1 MYLEFR
7 HLRTIR
13 AIHEAGGLARAADM
27 LHITQSA
34 LSHQV
39 KALEEQVGMELF
51 HRRTKPMKL
60 SPAGLKLLRLAE
72 RILPEISAVEEEFR
86 AMQSGRS
93 GRLHIAIECHACF
106 DWLFPVLDGL
116 RSAWPDVDV
125 DIRMRLAFDAIEA
138 LRREEVDFVISSD
151 PVSLPGITFQ
161 PLFDYEP
168 MFVCPRGHRLAEKP
182 FIEAEDFAEETLLHY
197 PVERA
202 KLDIF
207 TQLLTPARV
216 EPRGMRPV
224 ELRARRDGA
233 ARLGLARRARPARL
247 RGETDHR
254 SRAFEADVCRRARGR
269 HHPPLHRPHDPP
281 CAHRAGEDATGIG
294 GRNPYGFRHGIRT
307 DSETVS
313 AKKPLHRLGKA
324 RAPRV

>member
-13 AIHEAGGLARAADM
+13 AVHEAGGLARAADI

-39 KALEEQVGMELF
+39 KTLEAQVGMELF
-51 HRRTKPMKL
+51 QRRSKPMKL

-72 RILPEISAVEEEFR
+72 RVLPEVAAVEEEFR

-116 RSAWPDVDV
+116 RGAWPEVDV

-138 LRREEVDFVISSD
+138 LRREEVDFVVSSD
-151 PVSLPGITFQ
+151 PVEVPGITFL

-168 MFVCPRGHRLAEKP
+168 MFVCAKGHPRVDKP
-182 FIEAEDFAEETLLHY
+182 FIEAEDFAGETLLHY
-197 PVERA
+197 PVARA

-207 TQLLTPARV
+207 TGLLTPARI
-216 EPRGMRPV
+216 EPRATRGV
-224 ELRARRDGA
+224 ELTEVILMLVAAGRGVTVLPDWVLRDYRGRPDFVVKPITEAGLTKRMYA
-233 ARLGLARRARPARL
+233 AVREEDVAKPYMAHMLRLARTEPVKL
-247 RGETDHR
+247 QRG
-254 SRAFEADVCRRARGR
+254 
-269 HHPPLHRPHDPP
+269 
-281 CAHRAGEDATGIG
+281 
-294 GRNPYGFRHGIRT
+294 
-307 DSETVS
+307 
-313 AKKPLHRLGKA
+313 
-324 RAPRV
+324 

>member
-39 KALEEQVGMELF
+39 KGLEDQVGMELF
-51 HRRTKPMKL
+51 HRRSKPMKL

-72 RILPEISAVEEEFR
+72 HILPEIAAVEEEFR
-86 AMQSGRS
+86 AMKSGRS

-116 RSAWPDVDV
+116 RSAWPEVDV

-151 PVSLPGITFQ
+151 PVELPGVTFQ

-168 MFVCPRGHRLAEKP
+168 MFVCAKGHPLADKP
-182 FIEAEDFAEETLLHY
+182 FIEAEDFAEEVLLHY
-197 PVERA
+197 PVERG
-202 KLDIF
+202 KLDVF
-207 TQLLTPARV
+207 TQLLIPARI
-216 EPRGMRPV
+216 EPRGMRGV
-224 ELRARRDGA
+224 ELTEVILMLVAAGRGVTVLPDWVLRDYRGRPDYVVKRITPKGLSKRMYA
-233 ARLGLARRARPARL
+233 ALREEDVGKPYMAHMLRLARTEPVKL
-247 RGETDHR
+247 QRG
-254 SRAFEADVCRRARGR
+254 
-269 HHPPLHRPHDPP
+269 
-281 CAHRAGEDATGIG
+281 
-294 GRNPYGFRHGIRT
+294 
-307 DSETVS
+307 
-313 AKKPLHRLGKA
+313 
-324 RAPRV
+324 

>member
-27 LHITQSA
+27 LNITQSA

-39 KALEEQVGMELF
+39 KGLEEQVGMELF
-51 HRRTKPMKL
+51 QRRSKPMKL
-60 SPAGLKLLRLAE
+60 SPAGIKLLRLAE

-93 GRLHIAIECHACF
+93 GRMHIAIECHACF
-106 DWLFPVLDGL
+106 DWLFPVLDGF
-116 RSAWPDVDV
+116 RGAWPEVDV
-125 DIRMRLAFDAIEA
+125 DIRLRLAFDAIEA

-151 PVSLPGITFQ
+151 PVSLPGVTFT

-168 MFVCPRGHRLAEKP
+168 MFVCAANHPLAQSEW
-182 FIEAEDFAEETLLHY
+182 IEAEDFAEEVVLHY
-197 PVERA
+197 PVERS

-216 EPRGMRPV
+216 EPRGTRPV
-224 ELRARRDGA
+224 ELTEVILMLVAAGRGVTVLPDWVLGQYRSNPDYAVRPITEKGLNKRMYAATRDEDVSKPFIAHMMRLSRTEPVKLQRA
-233 ARLGLARRARPARL
+233 
-247 RGETDHR
+247 
-254 SRAFEADVCRRARGR
+254 
-269 HHPPLHRPHDPP
+269 
-281 CAHRAGEDATGIG
+281 
-294 GRNPYGFRHGIRT
+294 
-307 DSETVS
+307 
-313 AKKPLHRLGKA
+313 
-324 RAPRV
+324 

>member
-13 AIHEAGGLARAADM
+13 AVHEAGGLARAADI

-51 HRRTKPMKL
+51 LRRSKPMKL

-72 RILPEISAVEEEFR
+72 VVLPEVARVEEEFR
-86 AMQSGRS
+86 AMQAGRS

-106 DWLFPVLDGL
+106 DWLFPVLEQF
-116 RSAWPDVDV
+116 RRAWPDVDL
-125 DIRMRLAFDAIEA
+125 DIRSRLAFDAIEA

-151 PVSLPGITFQ
+151 PVEIPGIVFQ

-168 MFVCPRGHRLAEKP
+168 MFVCPRGHPLADKP

-207 TQLLTPARV
+207 TQLLTPARI
-216 EPRGMRPV
+216 EPRATRGV
-224 ELRARRDGA
+224 ELTEVILMLVAAGRGVTVLPDWVLRDYRSNPDYVVKRITEAGLSKRMYA
-233 ARLGLARRARPARL
+233 ALREEEASRPYVAHMVRLARTEPVKLQGRP
-247 RGETDHR
+247 E
-254 SRAFEADVCRRARGR
+254 
-269 HHPPLHRPHDPP
+269 
-281 CAHRAGEDATGIG
+281 
-294 GRNPYGFRHGIRT
+294 
-307 DSETVS
+307 
-313 AKKPLHRLGKA
+313 
-324 RAPRV
+324 

>member
-39 KALEEQVGMELF
+39 KALEDQVGMELF
-51 HRRTKPMKL
+51 QRRSKPMKL
-60 SPAGLKLLRLAE
+60 SPAGHKLLRLAE
-72 RILPEISAVEEEFR
+72 HILPEVAAVEEEFR

-106 DWLFPVLDGL
+106 EWLFPVLDGL
-116 RSAWPDVDV
+116 RKVWPEVDV

-138 LRREEVDFVISSD
+138 LRREEVDFVVSAD
-151 PVSLPGITFQ
+151 PVALPGVVFK

-168 MFVCPRGHRLAEKP
+168 MFVCDKGHRLADKP
-182 FIEAEDFAEETLLHY
+182 FIEADDFVDEILLHY
-197 PVERA
+197 PVERG

-216 EPRGMRPV
+216 EPRGMRGV
-224 ELRARRDGA
+224 ELTEVILMLVAAGRGVTVLPDWVLRDYRGRPDYVVKRITDKGLSKRMYA
-233 ARLGLARRARPARL
+233 AIREEDEAKPYMAHMLRLARTEPVKL
-247 RGETDHR
+247 QRG
-254 SRAFEADVCRRARGR
+254 
-269 HHPPLHRPHDPP
+269 
-281 CAHRAGEDATGIG
+281 
-294 GRNPYGFRHGIRT
+294 
-307 DSETVS
+307 
-313 AKKPLHRLGKA
+313 
-324 RAPRV
+324 

>member
-51 HRRTKPMKL
+51 HRRSKPMKL
-60 SPAGLKLLRLAE
+60 SPAGLRLLRLAE

-86 AMQSGRS
+86 AMQAGRS

-116 RSAWPDVDV
+116 RVAWPDVDV

-168 MFVCPRGHRLAEKP
+168 MFVCPRGHRLADKP
-182 FIEAEDFAEETLLHY
+182 FIEAEDFAEEILLHY

-224 ELRARRDGA
+224 ELTEVILMLVAAGRGVTVLPDWVLRDV
-233 ARLGLARRARPARL
+233 RARPDYVVKHITEGGLTKRMYAAVREEDTARPYIAHMIRL
-247 RGETDHR
+247 ARTEPVKLQRG
-254 SRAFEADVCRRARGR
+254 
-269 HHPPLHRPHDPP
+269 
-281 CAHRAGEDATGIG
+281 
-294 GRNPYGFRHGIRT
+294 
-307 DSETVS
+307 
-313 AKKPLHRLGKA
+313 
-324 RAPRV
+324 